1 MKRLIFVLCLLGIA
15 ATTAV
20 ADVPDE
26 SNCQT
31 SLDGLVLPR
40 LLLIPDLPTPATAG
54 AFTVTVRNASGLAIN
69 NAVVVIEIGGIVDNK
84 VALCQSAITT
94 RNTNASGVV
103 SFNIPGGGCYKG
115 AGAFTIRANG
125 VAIRSFT
132 SVESPDYS
140 AFDNA
145 GIAGR
150 WSKSITAA
158 DFSAFGQ
165 AWQNGT
171 GPASCHDYDGNNA
184 MNAGDFSI
192 FGAVWSNGTRNCP

>member
-15 ATTAV
+15 ASTAF
-20 ADVPDE
+20 ADVPE
-26 SNCQT
+26 PSQCQT
-31 SLDGLVLPR
+31 SLDNLARPR
-40 LLLIPDLPTPATAG
+40 LLLIPNLPSVETAG
-54 AFTVTVRNASGLAIN
+54 AFTVTVRNAAGNAIN
-69 NAVVVIEIGGIVDNK
+69 NAVVVLEIGGITDNK
-84 VALCQSAITT
+84 VVLCQNTT
-94 RNTNASGVV
+94 TSGNTNPTGNIT
-103 SFNIPGGGCYKG
+103 FNVWGGGCYKG
-115 AGAFTIRANG
+115 TGAFTIRANG
-125 VAIRSFT
+125 VAIRNFT

-145 GIAGR
+145 GVAGR

-192 FGAVWSNGTRNCP
+192 FGAVWDGGIRNCP

>member
-15 ATTAV
+15 ASAAV
-20 ADVPDE
+20 ADVPDP

-31 SLDGLVLPR
+31 SLDNLIRPR
-40 LLLIPDLPTPATAG
+40 LLLIPNLPTPETYG

-84 VALCQSAITT
+84 VVLCSGALTT
-94 RNTNASGVV
+94 GNTNASGIV

-115 AGAFTIRANG
+115 TGAFTIRANG
-125 VAIRSFT
+125 VAIREYT
-132 SVESPDYS
+132 SVESPDYA
-140 AFDNA
+140 AFDNN
-145 GIAGR
+145 GVAGR
-150 WSKSITAA
+150 WSRSITVT

-184 MNAGDFSI
+184 MNVGDFAT
-192 FGAVWSNGTRNCP
+192 FGGVWDGGLRNCP

>member
-1 MKRLIFVLCLLGIA
+1 MKRLIFVLCLLGVA
-15 ATTAV
+15 ATTAF
-20 ADVPDE
+20 ADVPDP
-26 SNCQT
+26 SQCAT
-31 SLDGLVLPR
+31 SLDNMARPR
-40 LLLIPDLPTPATAG
+40 LLLVPNLPSVETYG
-54 AFTVTVRNASGLAIN
+54 QFTVTVRNAAGNTIN
-69 NAVVVIEIGGIVDNK
+69 NAVVVIEIGGIADNK
-84 VALCQSAITT
+84 VVLCQNTVTT
-94 RNTNASGVV
+94 SNTNTVGVAT
-103 SFNIPGGGCYKG
+103 FNVWGGGCYKG
-115 AGAFTIRANG
+115 TGAFTIRANG
-125 VAIRSFT
+125 VAIRNFT

-150 WSKSITAA
+150 WSRSITAA

-192 FGAVWSNGTRNCP
+192 FGGVWDGGVRNCP

>member
-1 MKRLIFVLCLLGIA
+1 MKRLIFVLCLFGIA
-15 ATTAV
+15 ASAAV
-20 ADVPDE
+20 ADVPDP

-31 SLDGLVLPR
+31 SLDNMARAR
-40 LLLIPDLPTPATAG
+40 LLLVPDVPSVETYG
-54 AFTVTVRNASGLAIN
+54 AFTVTVRNAAGNAIN
-69 NAVVVIEIGGIVDNK
+69 NAVVVIEIGGITDNK
-84 VALCQSAITT
+84 VVICANQLTT
-94 RNTNASGVV
+94 RNTNTSGVV
-103 SFNIPGGGCYKG
+103 TFNIAGGGCYKG

-192 FGAVWSNGTRNCP
+192 FGGVWDGGIRNCP

>member
-1 MKRLIFVLCLLGIA
+1 MKRLIFVLCLLGVA
-15 ATTAV
+15 ASMAY
-20 ADVPDE
+20 ADVPDP
-26 SNCQT
+26 SQCVT
-31 SLDGLVLPR
+31 SVDTMARPR
-40 LLLIPDLPTPATAG
+40 LLLIPDVPSPETYG
-54 AFTVTVRNASGLAIN
+54 QFTVTVKNAAGLAIN
-69 NAVVVIEIGGIVDNK
+69 NAVVVIEIGGISDNK
-84 VALCQSAITT
+84 VALCSGAVTT
-94 RNTNASGVV
+94 RNTNASGLAT
-103 SFNIPGGGCYKG
+103 FNIAGGGCYKG
-115 AGAFTIRANG
+115 TGAFTIRANG

-192 FGAVWSNGTRNCP
+192 FGGVWDSGVRNCP

>member
-1 MKRLIFVLCLLGIA
+1 MKRLIFVLCLLGVA
-15 ATTAV
+15 ASMAY
-20 ADVPDE
+20 ADVPDP
-26 SNCQT
+26 SQCVT
-31 SLDGLVLPR
+31 SVDGLIRPR
-40 LLLIPDLPTPATAG
+40 LLLIPDVPSPETAG
-54 AFTVTVRNASGLAIN
+54 QFTVTVKNAAGAFIN
-69 NAVVVIEIGGIVDNK
+69 NAVVVIEIGGISDNK
-84 VALCQSAITT
+84 VALCSGAVTT
-94 RNTNASGVV
+94 RNTNASGIAT
-103 SFNIPGGGCYKG
+103 FNIAGGGCYKG
-115 AGAFTIRANG
+115 TGAFTIRANG

-192 FGAVWSNGTRNCP
+192 FGAVWDSGVRNCP